1 VSTDQNL
8 IPNDTF
14 HLSGA
19 TTGATGSI
27 TFNLYSPSDTDCSG
41 TPALTQTVTV
51 SGNGAYPTTNTLFK
65 ASTEGTWRWQSTYT
79 PGDSNNLTV
88 SSSCG
93 TERFTIANS

>member
-1 VSTDQNL
+1 
-8 IPNDTF
+8 
-14 HLSGA
+14 
-19 TTGATGSI
+19 
-27 TFNLYSPSDTDCSG
+27 
-41 TPALTQTVTV
+41 VTV